1 MATTDE
7 WALLKCDLQEE
18 TFTIETTAVSVQTNL
33 LNKVIASYWKTHW
46 LVRTALDQHP
56 FTRSV
61 NISSSHDF
69 RFSGACER
77 KACRRC
83 LDLMT
88 TLVDAVLPTS
98 WHITE
103 WVKTPIWTK
112 QRKPSV
118 FQGNYYEIQ
127 FSFLCISLPISK
139 SQTWN
144 SCCERESK
152 CCSLT
157 AAVLADSLCMCPV
170 SLPVLEEEGF
180 TPDLSN
186 GVKNDSF
193 FTDVHG
199 GNWTLSWRQGLVC
212 RDPWRWET
220 GAHQTYT
227 HSWSNFR
234 LLLSNSW

>member
-33 LNKVIASYWKTHW
+33 LDKVIASYWKTRW

-112 QRKPSV
+112 QKKPQFFREIIMKSNLASFV
-118 FQGNYYEIQ
+118 FPCLFQNPRHEI
-127 FSFLCISLPISK
+127 P
-139 SQTWN
+139 
-144 SCCERESK
+144 
-152 CCSLT
+152 
-157 AAVLADSLCMCPV
+157 AVRGKANV
-170 SLPVLEEEGF
+170 
-180 TPDLSN
+180 
-186 GVKNDSF
+186 
-193 FTDVHG
+193 
-199 GNWTLSWRQGLVC
+199 
-212 RDPWRWET
+212 
-220 GAHQTYT
+220 AH
-227 HSWSNFR
+227 
-234 LLLSNSW
+234 